1 MAHDDDDFWTNLTL
15 GQQSKTASSLDA
27 HLQNREEQI
36 AGTGLRALTDRG
48 RESNAFPLPAEV
60 GARVAFVSNI
70 GSVLQW
76 PDPPDDGA
84 EGTVVM
90 VRTAEGDQTSFGG
103 FVFVKFDN
111 GRFMQIDPQYLRRA
125 SINSKLASNFSRRVS
140 NLGDLSG
147 FLRWG
152 TEDHELVHKATR
164 DLWSFETT
172 DRGDFVLSRLFDDTG
187 EPLKV

>member
-1 MAHDDDDFWTNLTL
+1 MAHEEDELYGGLTL
-15 GQQSKTASSLDA
+15 GTTASSLDVY
-27 HLQNREEQI
+27 LQGREEQL
-36 AGTGLRALTDRG
+36 ANKGLRSLTDQG
-48 RESNAFPLPAEV
+48 RAANAFQLPATV
-60 GARVAFVSNI
+60 GARVAFITNI

-76 PDPPDDGA
+76 SDPPTDGS

-90 VRTAEGDQTSFGG
+90 VRTGDGDQTSFNGL
-103 FVFVKFDN
+103 VFVKFDN
-111 GRFMQIDPQYLRRA
+111 GQFLQVDPEYLRSAVSNTKFA
-125 SINSKLASNFSRRVS
+125 SSFTRRVS

-152 TEDHELVHKATR
+152 SEENDLVHKATR

-172 DRGDFVLSRLFDDTG
+172 NKGEFVISRLFDDTG